1 MTMSSKESL
10 DTVSQKIRDSM
21 RQRGKERHR
30 RKSEEEITTG
40 WELAETDDGI
50 ATPDESSSHDEFQ
63 EEGKKD
69 L

>member
-10 DTVSQKIRDSM
+10 DKVSQKIRDSM

-30 RKSEEEITTG
+30 RKSEDEITTG
-40 WELAETDDGI
+40 WDLAENDDGI
-50 ATPDESSSHDEFQ
+50 ATPDESSGRDEFQ
-63 EEGKKD
+63 EGKKD

>member
-1 MTMSSKESL
+1 MSSKESL
-10 DTVSQKIRDSM
+10 DKVSQKIRDSM

-40 WELAETDDGI
+40 WDLAETDDGI

-63 EEGKKD
+63 EEEKKD

>member
-10 DTVSQKIRDSM
+10 DKVSQKIRDSM

-30 RKSEEEITTG
+30 RKSEDEIATG
-40 WELAETDDGI
+40 WDLAETDDGI
-50 ATPDESSSHDEFQ
+50 ATPDESSSRDAFQ
-63 EEGKKD
+63 EWKKD